1 MYKTFVSTSTLC
13 CLYNVLVEIHV
24 LTFQIMPFHTQ
35 ESKSETY
42 TTRDRNTYNM
52 TNQQLGTVVQYEE
65 PKTFKQVS
73 PAEAKV
79 N

>member
-1 MYKTFVSTSTLC
+1 
-13 CLYNVLVEIHV
+13 
-24 LTFQIMPFHTQ
+24 MPFHTQ

-65 PKTFKQVS
+65 PKTFKQFS